1 MDSITKLDIDKHFGK
16 ILRSYRRK
24 AKITQEELA
33 EKLGISLKYISRI
46 ENGNNG
52 VKTQNLIQ
60 YMNIL
65 GVPPDT
71 LYGKFMTHPDVKKDM
86 DLYNKITELSEEEK
100 EFVSSI
106 IDLVKNFK

>member
-1 MDSITKLDIDKHFGK
+1 MKSFSKAEIDKHFGK
-16 ILRSYRRK
+16 ILKAYRKK

-71 LYGKFMTHPDVKKDM
+71 LYGKFMAHPNVKKDM

>member
-1 MDSITKLDIDKHFGK
+1 MNSVSKNEINNSFGK
-16 ILRSYRRK
+16 VLKDFRVKKGY
-24 AKITQEELA
+24 TQETMA

-71 LYGKFMTHPDVKKDM
+71 LYGKFMTHPNVKKDM
-86 DLYNKITELSEEEK
+86 DLYNKITELSDEEK

>member
-1 MDSITKLDIDKHFGK
+1 MDSFSKAEIDKHFGK
-16 ILRSYRRK
+16 VLRNFRKK
-24 AKITQEELA
+24 AKITQEDLA
-33 EKLGISLKYISRI
+33 EQLGISLKYISRI

-71 LYGKFMTHPDVKKDM
+71 LFGVFMKHPDVKKDM
-86 DLYNKITELSEEEK
+86 DLYLKITSLSEEEK

-106 IDLVKNFK
+106 IDLLKNFK

>member
-1 MDSITKLDIDKHFGK
+1 MNSITKSDIDKHFGK
-16 ILRSYRRK
+16 ILRSYRKK

-33 EKLGISLKYISRI
+33 EQLGISLKYISRI

-86 DLYNKITELSEEEK
+86 DLYEKITELTDEEK
-100 EFVSSI
+100 EFISSI
-106 IDLVKNFK
+106 IDLVKNLK

>member
-1 MDSITKLDIDKHFGK
+1 MNSITKSDIDKHFGK
-16 ILRSYRRK
+16 VLRSYRKK

-33 EKLGISLKYISRI
+33 EQLGISLKYISRI

-86 DLYNKITELSEEEK
+86 DLYEKITELTDEEK
-100 EFVSSI
+100 EFISSV
-106 IDLVKNFK
+106 IDLVKNLK